1 MKRMLTGIAVFLVL
15 VSMAAVVEAKE
26 AGKKVKY
33 TCKQKC
39 FTHCKLKNE
48 AVKDCQIA
56 NPTTVS
62 FKIICACRPLEKGE
76 ILPAFFHNS
85 RLIKTS
91 ATSA

>member
-1 MKRMLTGIAVFLVL
+1 MKRVLSGLGVFLVL
-15 VSMAAVVEAKE
+15 ASMAFVLEAKE
-26 AGKKVKY
+26 AGKKIKY
-33 TCKQKC
+33 TCQQKC

-62 FKIICACRPLEKGE
+62 FKIICACRPLKKGE
-76 ILPAFFHNS
+76 VLPAFFHNS